1 MGQIHALLDENV
13 AEHYCFFRRTQKRD
27 YSNDEDYGYE
37 KARQELRARD
47 LARYGIQTVFVDDY
61 SEITEILRDIEFA
74 VKRNNV
80 FISGSADA
88 YTGWGK
94 DKAEELARKVAESL
108 VKNDFK
114 VTSGFG
120 LGIGS
125 SVINGALSE
134 IYRSKYKHTDE
145 YLCLRP
151 FPQGIR
157 DATERQNVFTQYRK
171 DMISDTGVAIFM
183 FGNKQ
188 DLTNP
193 SKIINAPGCWE
204 EFCIARDNQNIIIPI
219 GSTGFMAK
227 EIFDEVKANMD
238 DYKYLEKYM
247 DALETENDVDKL
259 VEIVTTI
266 AKEQRMHNE
275 IVKKGDTK
283 MAHKTFISY
292 KYSESRELRD
302 R

>member
-1 MGQIHALLDENV
+1 M
-13 AEHYCFFRRTQKRD
+13 
-27 YSNDEDYGYE
+27 
-37 KARQELRARD
+37 
-47 LARYGIQTVFVDDY
+47 FVDDY

-204 EFCIARDNQNIIIPI
+204 EFCIARDNPNIIIPI

-266 AKEQRMHNE
+266 AKEQRM
-275 IVKKGDTK
+275 
-283 MAHKTFISY
+283 A
-292 KYSESRELRD
+292 
-302 R
+302 

>member
-1 MGQIHALLDENV
+1 M
-13 AEHYCFFRRTQKRD
+13 
-27 YSNDEDYGYE
+27 
-37 KARQELRARD
+37 
-47 LARYGIQTVFVDDY
+47 
-61 SEITEILRDIEFA
+61 
-74 VKRNNV
+74 
-80 FISGSADA
+80 
-88 YTGWGK
+88 
-94 DKAEELARKVAESL
+94 

-193 SKIINAPGCWE
+193 SKIINAPDAGKN
-204 EFCIARDNQNIIIPI
+204 FALQ
-219 GSTGFMAK
+219 
-227 EIFDEVKANMD
+227 EI
-238 DYKYLEKYM
+238 
-247 DALETENDVDKL
+247 
-259 VEIVTTI
+259 
-266 AKEQRMHNE
+266 
-275 IVKKGDTK
+275 TK
-283 MAHKTFISY
+283 I
-292 KYSESRELRD
+292 
-302 R
+302 